1 MSEILLQTHA
11 LTKQYGHQKAV
22 DNVDIHIKKGAIYG
36 FIGRNGAGKT
46 TCMRMICGLAKPTSG
61 DIEMFGYSGNE
72 LTKVRSRVGCLIET
86 PGLYPNLSA
95 QENLKLKCKL
105 FGINKNGYTE
115 EILRK
120 VGLSD
125 VGKKKTKNFS
135 LGMKQRLGIGMALVG
150 EPDLLVLDEP
160 INGLDPQ
167 GIAEVRETIQ
177 NLCSQQDM
185 TVFISSHILEELSK
199 LATDYGIINNGS
211 LIQEITREELLN
223 KCSDKISITV
233 DNPNKA
239 VPVLDGMGFTNYMI
253 IDQNHID
260 VYERLNESA
269 TLNEKLVKSGVSVSQ
284 IAVTGMELETYFLN
298 LTGGATNV

>member
-22 DNVDIHIKKGAIYG
+22 DTVDIHIKKGAIYG

-61 DIEMFGYSGNE
+61 DIEMFGYSGND
-72 LTKVRSRVGCLIET
+72 LTNVRSRVGCLIET

-105 FGINKNGYTE
+105 FGINKKGYTE

-135 LGMKQRLGIGMALVG
+135 LGMKQRLGIGLALVG

-253 IDQNHID
+253 MDQNHID

-269 TLNEKLVKSGVSVSQ
+269 ALNEKLVKSGVSVSQ

>member
-61 DIEMFGYSGNE
+61 DIEMFGYSGND
-72 LTKVRSRVGCLIET
+72 LTNVRSRVGCLIET

-105 FGINKNGYTE
+105 FGINKKGYTE

-135 LGMKQRLGIGMALVG
+135 LGMKQRLGIGLALVG

-223 KCSDKISITV
+223 KCSDKISINV

-253 IDQNHID
+253 MDQNHID

-269 TLNEKLVKSGVSVSQ
+269 ALNEKLVKSGVSVSQ

>member
-72 LTKVRSRVGCLIET
+72 LTNVRSRVGCLIET

-105 FGINKNGYTE
+105 FGINKKGYTE

-135 LGMKQRLGIGMALVG
+135 LGMKQRLGIGLALVG

-239 VPVLDGMGFTNYMI
+239 VTVLDGMGFTNYMI
-253 IDQNHID
+253 MDQNHID

-269 TLNEKLVKSGVSVSQ
+269 ALNEKLVKSGVSVSQ

>member
-72 LTKVRSRVGCLIET
+72 LTNVRSRVGCLIET

-105 FGINKNGYTE
+105 FGINKMGYTE

-135 LGMKQRLGIGMALVG
+135 LGMKQRLGIGLALVG

-253 IDQNHID
+253 MDQNHID

-269 TLNEKLVKSGVSVSQ
+269 ALNEKLVKSGVSVSQ

>member
-72 LTKVRSRVGCLIET
+72 LTNVRSRVGCLIET

-105 FGINKNGYTE
+105 FGINKKGYTE

-135 LGMKQRLGIGMALVG
+135 LGMKQRLGIGLALVG

-211 LIQEITREELLN
+211 LIQEITGEELLN

-253 IDQNHID
+253 MDQNHID

-269 TLNEKLVKSGVSVSQ
+269 ALNEKLVKSGVSVSQ